1 MIDYICLRT
10 HILKVLIVKNMGLD
24 RLLCGIV
31 HFLFICVHPK
41 QRFASI

>member
-10 HILKVLIVKNMGLD
+10 HILKVLIEKNIG
-24 RLLCGIV
+24 LLCGIA

-41 QRFASI
+41 QHLFVKQK